1 MEMIHIRAVSP
12 PDLSDRLVGVLA
24 ADPAVV
30 NLVVL
35 PGAARNPDGDAVE
48 CDLLTGAANRVL
60 RSFRDLGVDRRGSVV
75 IEHVELALS
84 QRAAQAETRRLG
96 ALARAP
102 VWDEVQSRIRAGAF
116 YTPSFYLFLAVAGV
130 IGAVGILTNSQILI
144 VGAMVVGPEYAAVV
158 SVASGLDRRAWAPVR
173 KGLSALVGGF
183 ALACMA
189 AYAFGLLV
197 RGTGRTPPAF
207 ELGLRPVSHLIDSPN
222 FFSMVVAVL
231 AGVVGVVALT
241 EARFSTMLGVFIS
254 VTTIPAA
261 SDIGVAGAYALWREA
276 RGSLL
281 QLLLNIVVL
290 IVVGFLTLRVQR
302 FIWRRVAQRRDRAEP
317 GTPNG

>member
-1 MEMIHIRAVSP
+1 MSP

-35 PGAARNPDGDAVE
+35 PGVARNPDGDAIE
-48 CDLLTGAANRVL
+48 CDLLTGAANQVL
-60 RSFRDLGVDRRGSVV
+60 RSLRDLGVDRRGSVV
-75 IEHVELALS
+75 IEPVELALS
-84 QRAAQAETRRLG
+84 ERAAQAETHRG

-130 IGAVGILTNSQILI
+130 IGAVGILTNSEILI

-158 SVASGLDRRAWAPVR
+158 SVASGLDRGAWAPVR
-173 KGLSALVGGF
+173 KGLSALLGGF
-183 ALACMA
+183 TLACLA
-189 AYAFGLLV
+189 AYGLGLVV
-197 RGTGRTPPAF
+197 RGAGRTPPAF

-222 FFSMVVAVL
+222 FFSMIVAVL
-231 AGVVGVVALT
+231 AAVVGVVALT

-261 SDIGVAGAYALWREA
+261 SDIGVACAYALWREA

-281 QLLLNIVVL
+281 QLLLNLVVL
-290 IVVGFLTLRVQR
+290 IVVGFLTLRAQR
-302 FIWRRVAQRRDRAEP
+302 FIWRWVARRRDRAEP
-317 GTPNG
+317 AVPDG